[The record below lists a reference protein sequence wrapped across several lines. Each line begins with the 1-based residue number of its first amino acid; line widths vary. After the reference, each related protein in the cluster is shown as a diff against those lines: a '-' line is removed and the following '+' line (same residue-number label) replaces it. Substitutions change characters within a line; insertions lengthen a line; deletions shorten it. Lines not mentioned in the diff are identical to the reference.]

1 MNNQKELIAD
11 LENQYNIIITDFSL
25 IETPSPFIS
34 SFDMEYL
41 HNTQNKIVKSRVHVQ
56 INETHKQA
64 IERVFA
70 YRNHVQHIDFLNQ
83 IKNEKGLEIAQL
95 CLINEILPNINLSQ
109 DYITEYSSKSN
120 ASICSINYMVKKLTN
135 DLLAWSM

>member
-25 IETPSPFIS
+25 IETSSPFIS

-56 INETHKQA
+56 TNETHQQA
-64 IERVFA
+64 IERVFT

-83 IKNEKGLEIAQL
+83 IKNDKGLEIAKL
-95 CLINEILPNINLSQ
+95 FLINEILPNINLSQ
-109 DYITEYSSKSN
+109 DYIAEYSSKSN